1 MGLVFLRINLSLY
14 GYLFNPLP
22 NTRHAPGMTLWQF
35 LKQVRFAYIAGTSV
49 LIFLFIVGL
58 FEIIRYAFDQTS
70 DPELM
75 PYLHFTRGAVTVIVL
90 LGWIGWTLFEY
101 RDRFQATL
109 RHHDDQ
115 YRRILDATADAVVI
129 LSADGTVPYTNPA
142 ADRLRAELGD
152 SWLPVD
158 RLHDSVVDLE
168 IEWVPPGTQRRIL
181 NATVTTLLDADGRV
195 ESWALVI
202 RDITGQAVR
211 LAQMERS
218 ERLASLGHMAA
229 GVAHEIGNPLT
240 AISSITQL
248 LQRRIKDEEQLVML
262 GQIRDNIQRITRI
275 VRDLVDFS
283 RPKPMDVKD
292 VDVNALMEQAV
303 GLMRHDARC
312 RDVDFQLVL
321 APDLPSIRAVPDK
334 FHQVIVNLV
343 LNAVDAT
350 AAVPTPTITLQSEV
364 LAGLVSVAVIDNG
377 IGIPPE
383 LQTRVFE
390 PFFTTKAIGKGTGL
404 GLSVSHHL
412 VEQTGGRLEL
422 HSRPGHTEFRILVPL
437 PT

>member
-1 MGLVFLRINLSLY
+1 
-14 GYLFNPLP
+14 
-22 NTRHAPGMTLWQF
+22 MTLWPF

-58 FEIIRYAFDQTS
+58 FEIIRYAFDQAS

-75 PYLHFTRGAVTVIVL
+75 QYLHFTRGVVTVVVL
-90 LGWIGWTLFEY
+90 LGWIGWTLFEF
-101 RDRFQATL
+101 RDRFAATL
-109 RHHDDQ
+109 RQHDSQ
-115 YRRILDATADAVVI
+115 YRRILDSTADAVVI
-129 LSADGTVPYTNPA
+129 LGPGGELEFANPA
-142 ADRLRAELGD
+142 ADTFRREMGE
-152 SWLPVD
+152 SWLPLD
-158 RLHDSVVDLE
+158 RILNQTADRE
-168 IEWVPPGTQRRIL
+168 IEWIPAGGHRRIL
-181 NATVTTLLDADGRV
+181 NATVSNLMDADGNI
-195 ESWALVI
+195 ESRALVI
-202 RDITGQAVR
+202 RDITGQALR

-248 LQRRIKDEEQLVML
+248 LQRRIKDQEPLEML

-283 RPKPMDVKD
+283 RPKP
-292 VDVNALMEQAV
+292 VDVTDADMNALMEQVV

-312 RDVDFQLVL
+312 RDVDFQLIM
-321 APDLPSIRAVPDK
+321 APGLPSIMTVPDK
-334 FHQVIVNLV
+334 LHQVLVNLV

-350 AAVPTPTITLQSEV
+350 AAVAAPTITLQSEV
-364 LAGLVSVAVIDNG
+364 AGGFVSVTVSDNG
-377 IGIPPE
+377 PGIPPE

-390 PFFTTKAIGKGTGL
+390 PFFTTKAVGKGTGL

-412 VEQTGGRLEL
+412 VEQAGGRLEL
-422 HSRPGHTEFRILVPL
+422 RSRPGHTEFRILVPL
-437 PT
+437 PA

>member
-1 MGLVFLRINLSLY
+1 
-14 GYLFNPLP
+14 
-22 NTRHAPGMTLWQF
+22 MTLWPF

-58 FEIIRYAFDQTS
+58 FEMIRYAFDQAS

-75 PYLHFTRGAVTVIVL
+75 QYLHFTRGVVTVVVL
-90 LGWIGWTLFEY
+90 LGWIGWTLFEF
-101 RDRFQATL
+101 RDRFAATL
-109 RHHDDQ
+109 RQHDSQ
-115 YRRILDATADAVVI
+115 YRRILDSTADAVVI
-129 LSADGTVPYTNPA
+129 LGPGGELEFANPA
-142 ADRLRAELGD
+142 ADTFRREMGE
-152 SWLPVD
+152 SWLPMD
-158 RLHDSVVDLE
+158 RILNQTADRE
-168 IEWVPPGTQRRIL
+168 IEWIPAGGHRRIL
-181 NATVTTLLDADGRV
+181 NATVSNLMDADGNI
-195 ESWALVI
+195 ESRALVI
-202 RDITGQAVR
+202 RDITGQALR

-248 LQRRIKDEEQLVML
+248 LQRRIKDQEPLEML

-283 RPKPMDVKD
+283 RPKP
-292 VDVNALMEQAV
+292 VDVTDADMNALMEQVV

-312 RDVDFQLVL
+312 RDVDFQLIM
-321 APDLPSIRAVPDK
+321 APGLPSIMTVPDK
-334 FHQVIVNLV
+334 LHQVLVNLV

-350 AAVPTPTITLQSEV
+350 AAVPAPTITLQSEV
-364 LAGLVSVAVIDNG
+364 AGGFVSVTVSDNG
-377 IGIPPE
+377 PGIPPE

-390 PFFTTKAIGKGTGL
+390 PFFTTKAVGKGTGL

-412 VEQTGGRLEL
+412 VEQAGGRLEL
-422 HSRPGHTEFRILVPL
+422 RSRPGHTEFRILVPL
-437 PT
+437 PA

>member
-1 MGLVFLRINLSLY
+1 MTLLEFLR
-14 GYLFNPLP
+14 
-22 NTRHAPGMTLWQF
+22 
-35 LKQVRFAYIAGTSV
+35 QVRFAYIAGTSV

-75 PYLHFTRGAVTVIVL
+75 PYLHFTRGAVTVVVL

-101 RDRFQATL
+101 RDRFQAAL
-109 RHHDDQ
+109 RQHDDQ

-129 LSADGTVPYTNPA
+129 VSADGSVPYTNPA

-158 RLHDSVVDLE
+158 RLHGSVADLE
-168 IEWVPPGTQRRIL
+168 IEWIPPGASRRIL
-181 NATVTTLLDADGRV
+181 NASVTTLSDAEGQV

-248 LQRRIKDEEQLVML
+248 LQRRLKDEEQLEML
-262 GQIRDNIQRITRI
+262 GHVRDNIHRITRI

-283 RPKPMDVKD
+283 RPKPVEVKA

-312 RDVDFQLVL
+312 RNVDMRLVL
-321 APDLPSIRAVPDK
+321 APDLPTIQAVPDK
-334 FHQVIVNLV
+334 LHQVIVNLV

-350 AAVPTPTITLQSEV
+350 AAMPAPAITLRSEV
-364 LAGLVSVAVIDNG
+364 LDGYISMAVTDNG
-377 IGIPPE
+377 PGIPPD

-390 PFFTTKAIGKGTGL
+390 PFFTTKAVGKGTGL

-437 PT
+437 PV